1 MKGLRLS
8 CWARYLA
15 LAALVLLLALVSGNS
30 WIWGLGAFVLL
41 LPGASV
47 CGNLLVRRKLQAKL
61 SLPTT
66 SPKGSACMAT
76 LTLSS
81 RSWLPAPKVLCQ
93 MGIVNDLT
101 GEEEH
106 LWIEASLPPKGQFR
120 RDFLLESAHCGRIYA
135 ELKRGRLLDCFGLFS
150 MSLSL
155 KAGARLT
162 VLPELFSCQISLSP
176 TPALAEDSSLS
187 RRGDDPTE
195 VFQLREYQ
203 QGDDV
208 RRIHWKLSSKLDKL
222 ILRESSQTVDRS
234 LLVYWD
240 KRFPCSPAQMDA
252 MAEITASVCQGLC
265 DSGISFDLGWTE
277 AEEQELRSIA
287 GEDQL
292 LQTIPALVTQS
303 GREGCP
309 ELETQAYG
317 QVLYISSQPPQ
328 ADMGGAVHLLLCTPQ
343 PGTGAGDLT
352 CTPENYQETLER
364 LAI

>member
-1 MKGLRLS
+1 MKA
-8 CWARYLA
+8 W
-15 LAALVLLLALVSGNS
+15 
-30 WIWGLGAFVLL
+30 
-41 LPGASV
+41 
-47 CGNLLVRRKLQAKL
+47 
-61 SLPTT
+61 
-66 SPKGSACMAT
+66 
-76 LTLSS
+76 
-81 RSWLPAPKVLCQ
+81 
-93 MGIVNDLT
+93 
-101 GEEEH
+101 
-106 LWIEASLPPKGQFR
+106 
-120 RDFLLESAHCGRIYA
+120 
-135 ELKRGRLLDCFGLFS
+135 
-150 MSLSL
+150 
-155 KAGARLT
+155 ARLT
-162 VLPELFSCQISLSP
+162 VLPELFSCQVTLSP

-187 RRGDDPTE
+187 RRGDDPSE

-240 KRFPCSPAQMDA
+240 KRFSCTPAQMDA

-292 LQTIPALVTQS
+292 LQTIPALVTQA
-303 GREGCP
+303 GKENCP
-309 ELETQAYG
+309 ELETESYG
-317 QVLYISSQPPQ
+317 QVLYITAQPPQ
-328 ADMGGAVHLLLCTPQ
+328 REMGGAVHILLCAAQ
-343 PGTGAGDLT
+343 PETGTGDLT

>member
-1 MKGLRLS
+1 MRRLRLG

-15 LAALVLLLALVSGNS
+15 IFALILLLALASGS
-30 WIWGLGAFVLL
+30 GWVWGLGAFVVL
-41 LPGASV
+41 LPLVSF
-47 CGNLLVRRKLQAKL
+47 CGNFWVRRKLQASL

-66 SPKGSACMAT
+66 SPKSSACMAT

-81 RSWLPAPKVLCQ
+81 KSWLPAAKVLCQ
-93 MGIVNDLT
+93 IRIINDLT
-101 GEEEH
+101 GEEQF
-106 LWIEASLPPKGQFR
+106 LWMEASVPPKDRFH
-120 RDFLLESAHCGRIYA
+120 RDFLLESAHCGRIYV
-135 ELKRGRLLDCFGLFS
+135 ELKKARLLDCFGLLS
-150 MSLSL
+150 LSLSL

-162 VLPELFSCQISLSP
+162 VLPDLFSCQVSLSP
-176 TPALAEDSSLS
+176 TPSLAEDSSLS
-187 RRGDDPTE
+187 RRGDDPSE

-240 KRFPCSPAQMDA
+240 KRFPCTPAQMDA

-277 AEEQELRSIA
+277 GEELELRSIG

-292 LQTIPALVTQS
+292 LQTIPALVTQAGKES
-303 GREGCP
+303 CP
-309 ELETQAYG
+309 ELETAPYG
-317 QVLYISSQPPQ
+317 QVLYITSQSPRQ
-328 ADMGGAVHLLLCTPQ
+328 DMGGAVHLLLCTEQ
-343 PGTGAGDLT
+343 PGTGDLT

>member
-1 MKGLRLS
+1 MRRLRLG

-15 LAALVLLLALVSGNS
+15 MLALILLLALASGSS
-30 WIWGLGAFVLL
+30 WVWGLGAFILL
-41 LPGASV
+41 LPLVSF
-47 CGNLLVRRKLQAKL
+47 CGNFLVRRKLQASL

-66 SPKGSACMAT
+66 SPKNSACMAT

-81 RSWLPAPKVLCQ
+81 KSWLPAPKVLCQ
-93 MGIVNDLT
+93 IRIINDLT
-101 GEEEH
+101 MEEQF
-106 LWIEASLPPKGQFR
+106 LWMEASLPPKGRFR
-120 RDFLLESAHCGRIYA
+120 RDFLLESTHCGRIYV
-135 ELKRGRLLDCFGLFS
+135 ELKKAQLLDCFGLLS
-150 MSLSL
+150 LPLSL

-162 VLPELFSCQISLSP
+162 VLPELFSCQVTLSP

-187 RRGDDPTE
+187 RRGDDPSE

-222 ILRESSQTVDRS
+222 ILRESSQTEDRS

-240 KRFPCSPAQMDA
+240 KRFLCTPAQMDA

-265 DSGISFDLGWTE
+265 DSGFSFDLGWTE
-277 AEEQELRSIA
+277 AEEPELRSIA

-292 LQTIPALVTQS
+292 LQTIPALVTQAGKES
-303 GREGCP
+303 CP
-309 ELETQAYG
+309 ELETTPYG
-317 QVLYISSQPPQ
+317 QVLYITSQSPQ
-328 ADMGGAVHLLLCTPQ
+328 QDMGGTVHLLLCTEQ
-343 PGTGAGDLT
+343 PGTGELT

>member
-1 MKGLRLS
+1 MKGLRLG

-15 LAALVLLLALVSGNS
+15 LAALVLLLALVSGNG
-30 WIWGLGAFVLL
+30 WIWGLWAFVLL
-41 LPGASV
+41 LPGAFF

-66 SPKGSACMAT
+66 SPKGSACVAT
-76 LTLSS
+76 LSLSS
-81 RSWLPAPKVLCQ
+81 KSWLPAPKVLYQ
-93 MGIVNDLT
+93 IRIINDLT
-101 GEEEH
+101 MEEQF
-106 LWIEASLPPKGQFR
+106 LWMEASLPPKGQFR

-135 ELKRGRLLDCFGLFS
+135 ELKQVRLLDCFGLLPLP
-150 MSLSL
+150 LSL

-162 VLPELFSCQISLSP
+162 VLPELFSCQVSLSP
-176 TPALAEDSSLS
+176 TPALAEDSSVS
-187 RRGDDPTE
+187 CRGDDPTE
-195 VFQLREYQ
+195 IFQLREYQ

-240 KRFPCSPAQMDA
+240 KRFPCTPAQMDA

-277 AEEQELRSIA
+277 AEEPELRSIA

-292 LQTIPALVTQS
+292 LQTIPALVTQA
-303 GREGCP
+303 GKETCP
-309 ELETQAYG
+309 ELEPDHYG

-328 ADMGGAVHLLLCTPQ
+328 KDMGGAVHLLLCTTQ
-343 PGTGAGDLT
+343 PETGTDDLI
-352 CTPENYQETLER
+352 CTPENYQEALER